1 MNPRHSESA
10 GRPRRAPPGADTARR
25 GRRSG
30 RKAQAGFARA
40 GLFGHRKR
48 ACSSPSAP
56 ARKNAAHSGGVFS
69 VIDKGEPEALGECR
83 ADEAKGVRRSGR
95 KAQAGFARAGLFGHR
110 KRACSSPS
118 APARKNAAHSGGVF
132 SFIDKGEPEALG
144 ECRADALSAAGGG
157 TVMQKT
163 SLQAPASVL

>member
-10 GRPRRAPPGADTARR
+10 GRQRRAPPGADTARR

-69 VIDKGEPEALGECR
+69 DIDEVNPRHSESAGQHRRAPPGAERLCKKPLYKRRLPCYSSRNAWAAPGKERIMLSFRLAFSAAEKEQGLVRSIYPDGAAVR
-83 ADEAKGVRRSGR
+83 ADKAEDGVGMIR
-95 KAQAGFARAGLFGHR
+95 
-110 KRACSSPS
+110 
-118 APARKNAAHSGGVF
+118 
-132 SFIDKGEPEALG
+132 
-144 ECRADALSAAGGG
+144 
-157 TVMQKT
+157 
-163 SLQAPASVL
+163 